1 MSIAY
6 DHVAGTL
13 RGDARD
19 IEDLRSR
26 LQGLHDPSQLA
37 AAMQEARVTPPVA
50 GDDQF
55 LDAVRVALGTPIFT
69 VELTVSGPG
78 GEQRH
83 VIDAG
88 INAAAVRWSTARP
101 DLAELSA
108 SPFPL
113 LPGGM
118 ARLVRFR
125 PGDFPLR
132 PDVSVAVPR
141 DAVVAL
147 AAKTKKERITAWET
161 VRDLLDG
168 HIDVEQA
175 DASWQLVRSHCR
187 WVAVDGEETEDM
199 SVHLR
204 AGDHYFVLVEAEGSL
219 SLIPVPS
226 VTAFETMVRV
236 LPGSDEV
243 RDPRS

>member
-13 RGDARD
+13 RGDARAV
-19 IEDLRSR
+19 ESLRSR
-26 LQGLHDPSQLA
+26 LQDLHDPAELS
-37 AAMQEARVTPPVA
+37 AAMQEAGVTPPVT

-55 LDAVRVALGTPIFT
+55 LDAVRVALGTPILT
-69 VELTVSGPG
+69 LELTVTGPG
-78 GEQRH
+78 GEHRH

-88 INAAAVRWSTARP
+88 VNAAAVRWSTARP

-108 SPFPL
+108 SPFLL

-125 PGDFPLR
+125 PGAFPLH
-132 PDVSVAVPR
+132 PDASVPVPR
-141 DAVVAL
+141 DAIVEL
-147 AAKTKKERITAWET
+147 AAEAKEERIAAWET

-187 WVAVDGEETEDM
+187 WVAVDGEEAEDM

-204 AGDHYFVLVEAEGSL
+204 AGDHYFVLVEAEDSL
-219 SLIPVPS
+219 SLVPVPS

-243 RDPRS
+243 KDPRS

>member
-6 DHVAGTL
+6 DHAAGSL
-13 RGDARD
+13 RGDAQSID
-19 IEDLRSR
+19 GLRTR
-26 LQGLHDPSQLA
+26 LQNLHEPSELP
-37 AAMQEARVTPPVA
+37 AAMQEAGVTPPVA

-55 LDAVRVALGTPIFT
+55 LDALRVALRTPILT
-69 VELTVSGPG
+69 LELTVSGPG
-78 GEQRH
+78 GEHRH
-83 VIDAG
+83 IIDAG

-113 LPGGM
+113 LPGEV

-125 PGDFPLR
+125 PGDLPLH
-132 PDVSVAVPR
+132 PDASVSVPQ
-141 DAVVAL
+141 DAVIAL
-147 AAKTKKERITAWET
+147 AAESKEERIAAWGT

-168 HIDVEQA
+168 HIDREQA

-187 WVAVDGEETEDM
+187 WTATNGAETEDM
-199 SVHLR
+199 TVHLR
-204 AGDHYFVLVEAEGSL
+204 AGDHYFVLVEGEDSL
-219 SLIPVPS
+219 DLVPVPS
-226 VTAFETMVRV
+226 VTAFETLVRV

-243 RDPRS
+243 KDPRS